1 MPGSDWPG
9 SDEWNLSVR
18 TRNITPRVQ
27 QLLLDYGVPHVLL
40 KSPIAVR
47 TYPPELYARI
57 RIKDFMDPAV
67 FTEEIAAKNH
77 WIEDM
82 DELAKFLQNWDR
94 RFTMFFYL
102 AFERFEFTP
111 GAHDNVLDEMSA
123 WLRMPK
129 VQLRY
134 HKDKDTDRVWC
145 EAALEHLRSHPKHW
159 VDQ

>member
-1 MPGSDWPG
+1 
-9 SDEWNLSVR
+9 
-18 TRNITPRVQ
+18 
-27 QLLLDYGVPHVLL
+27 
-40 KSPIAVR
+40 
-47 TYPPELYARI
+47 
-57 RIKDFMDPAV
+57 MDPAV